1 MCWISE
7 KEPVKQIA
15 TENITV
21 YKYTRLKTRR
31 KFPQFWKKKLV
42 VAISDIY
49 KYRYLPY
56 ISNKVLPLIPYMNP
70 IKTHWIIEKG
80 YHSVLRP
87 DQVINKIF
95 GLHPNIKFIIPKGAT
110 YYVNEFD
117 EVVSSEI
124 IMTDELI

>member
-1 MCWISE
+1 MCWTSR

-31 KFPQFWKKKLV
+31 RFPQFWKKKLV
-42 VAISDIY
+42 AAISDIY
-49 KYRYLPY
+49 NYRYLPY
-56 ISNKVLPLIPYMNP
+56 ISNKVLSLIPRLHP
-70 IKTHWIIEKG
+70 ARTCWIIEEG

-87 DQVINKIF
+87 DQTTNK
-95 GLHPNIKFIIPKGAT
+95 LLERYPNIKFIIPKGAT
-110 YYVNEFD
+110 YYVNEFN